1 MGVDSPRR
9 TFLSSPA
16 TVKPGGNPAYKASG
30 NLIAAAALSASA
42 SAASA
47 TAAVAPP
54 LASSATGASPLAA
67 GLSPHRKAS
76 PSALAQMMIRREA
89 AAAGDVTKNA
99 SSFLSPRKNSSGAA
113 ANGTNGAVASDGL
126 SYTTSDAATAGFV
139 SLSLGDSADTAARAA
154 MNLLSLEDAQNV
166 KAPPPPTT
174 PQSAAVL
181 NGSAGSPLLKR
192 VGSAAVAAAA
202 AAATSSPTK
211 NGAAAAP
218 AAPAK
223 FVYHE
228 DRVRVVRPEDDAD
241 GKALRAKL
249 VALVPFQ
256 KGQLIAKIEGVSW
269 DVPCSYSTVQYGAQR
284 HLELNSDLVYMNH
297 SCDPNV
303 AVSVG
308 AMEVRAL
315 QAIPA
320 GAELTFFYPSSEWEM
335 QQPFTCWCGS
345 DKCVRLVAGAKFL
358 TVDKLS
364 QYFVNAH
371 IRDIICNTLSSK
383 LPKQHGAM

>member
-16 TVKPGGNPAYKASG
+16 TVKPGGHPGYKTSG

-54 LASSATGASPLAA
+54 LNNSATGASPLAA
-67 GLSPHRKAS
+67 GLSPHRKVS
-76 PSALAQMMIRREA
+76 PGALALMMIRREG
-89 AAAGDVTKNA
+89 AAAGDAKNA
-99 SSFLSPRKNSSGAA
+99 SSYLSPRKNGSTSGGGAA
-113 ANGTNGAVASDGL
+113 AAEELVYASA
-126 SYTTSDAATAGFV
+126 DAAAAGFA
-139 SLSLGDSADTAARAA
+139 SLSLGDSADTTAAARAA
-154 MNLLSLEDAQNV
+154 VSLLSLEDAHNS
-166 KAPPPPTT
+166 KSTAL
-174 PQSAAVL
+174 L
-181 NGSAGSPLLKR
+181 NGSGGSSLLKR
-192 VGSAAVAAAA
+192 VGSATAAAAAAAAASATVAAAA
-202 AAATSSPTK
+202 AAADSPK
-211 NGAAAAP
+211 IAAAGAAQTAAP
-218 AAPAK
+218 PK

-228 DRVRVVRPEDDAD
+228 DLVRVVRPEDDED

-269 DVPCSYSTVQYGAQR
+269 DVPCSYSTVQYGPQR

-315 QAIPA
+315 KAIPV
-320 GAELTFFYPSSEWEM
+320 GGELTFFYPSSEWEM

-358 TVDKLS
+358 TPDKLS
-364 QYFVNAH
+364 QYFVNSN

-383 LPKQHGAM
+383 LPKHQAV

>member
-54 LASSATGASPLAA
+54 TASSATGASPLAA

-76 PSALAQMMIRREA
+76 PSALALMMIRREA

-99 SSFLSPRKNSSGAA
+99 SSFLSPRKNCSGAA
-113 ANGTNGAVASDGL
+113 ANGAVAPDGL
-126 SYTTSDAATAGFV
+126 SYATTDTATADTVTAGFV
-139 SLSLGDSADTAARAA
+139 SLCLGDSADTAARAA
-154 MNLLSLEDAQNV
+154 MNLLSLEDAQNA
-166 KAPPPPTT
+166 KAPPPPST
-174 PQSAAVL
+174 PQPAAVL
-181 NGSAGSPLLKR
+181 NGSVGSPLLKR
-192 VGSAAVAAAA
+192 VGSAAAAS
-202 AAATSSPTK
+202 ATNSPTK

-249 VALVPFQ
+249 VAFVPFQ

-315 QAIPA
+315 QVIPA

-371 IRDIICNTLSSK
+371 IRDIVCNTLSSK
-383 LPKQHGAM
+383 LPKQHGAV